1 MAFTPRRTGMT
12 LMEIMMSVMILG
24 LGLLGILSVIPFIEY
39 HSSRVVE
46 SDFTAA
52 AGTNALAVIRS
63 NQWEKPATW
72 QQYTDPATLTDNMVV
87 GNFIFPRFF
96 DIFGEHGTDAA
107 GVPDWNI
114 GLGLDGWNADLYG
127 PDVIPHVYPAGAY
140 GYVDRSTGEFVA
152 PTARGKDICRG
163 RDDLVVERD
172 ENSPARP
179 RLLLD
184 ESGDTD
190 TPEFTGAYSWAALM
204 SPVASDPAQSYAS
217 FAFPGNNRIVDN
229 GIPRAEVA
237 MKVDVLVFRGRD
249 PLEEFDTITAPMA
262 AVGGTG
268 YLGGLVEIS
277 CRVPTEFEKSLNS
290 STHILLI
297 GPSDASATNAE
308 APFFSAWY
316 KISNFSRDGN
326 IFALTLSGPSLP
338 ACWLEGASYDR
349 SADVRAVL
357 FRNLRGVF
365 TRTIPIS
372 ESE

>member
-52 AGTNALAVIRS
+52 AGTNALAVIQS
-63 NQWEKPATW
+63 KQWEKPATW
-72 QQYTDPATLTDNMVV
+72 IYPNPMETEDYRL
-87 GNFIFPRFF
+87 PRLF
-96 DIFGEHGTDAA
+96 DIFGEG
-107 GVPDWNI
+107 NI
-114 GLGLDGWNADLYG
+114 GLDTG
-127 PDVIPHVYPAGAY
+127 IIQRVYPVGDYGSGA
-140 GYVDRSTGEFVA
+140 RA
-152 PTARGKDICRG
+152 QDICRG

-179 RLLLD
+179 QLLLD
-184 ESGDTD
+184 ESGNTD
-190 TPEFTGAYSWAALM
+190 SPEFTGAYSWAALM
-204 SPVASDPAQSYAS
+204 SPVASDPAQSYAA
-217 FAFPGNNRIVDN
+217 FTFPGHSRVVDDNR
-229 GIPRAEVA
+229 PRAEVA
-237 MKVDVLVFRGRD
+237 MKVDVMVFRGRD
-249 PLEEFDTITAPMA
+249 PLEEYDSITAPMT

-268 YLGGLVEIS
+268 YLGGLVNIT
-277 CRVPTEFEKSLNS
+277 CNAPTEFEKSLNS

-316 KISNFSRDGN
+316 KISNFSRDRN

>member
-1 MAFTPRRTGMT
+1 
-12 LMEIMMSVMILG
+12 MEDM
-24 LGLLGILSVIPFIEY
+24 
-39 HSSRVVE
+39 
-46 SDFTAA
+46 
-52 AGTNALAVIRS
+52 
-63 NQWEKPATW
+63 
-72 QQYTDPATLTDNMVV
+72 
-87 GNFIFPRFF
+87 
-96 DIFGEHGTDAA
+96 
-107 GVPDWNI
+107 
-114 GLGLDGWNADLYG
+114 
-127 PDVIPHVYPAGAY
+127 
-140 GYVDRSTGEFVA
+140 
-152 PTARGKDICRG
+152 
-163 RDDLVVERD
+163 
-172 ENSPARP
+172 
-179 RLLLD
+179 
-184 ESGDTD
+184 
-190 TPEFTGAYSWAALM
+190 
-204 SPVASDPAQSYAS
+204 
-217 FAFPGNNRIVDN
+217 
-229 GIPRAEVA
+229 
-237 MKVDVLVFRGRD
+237 
-249 PLEEFDTITAPMA
+249 ITAPMA

>member
-1 MAFTPRRTGMT
+1 MKIPNARPGMT

-24 LGLLGILSVIPFIEY
+24 LGLLGILSVIPFIEF
-39 HSSRVVE
+39 HSARVVE

-52 AGTNALAVIRS
+52 AGTNAFAVIQS

-72 QQYTDPATLTDNMVV
+72 QQYLDPAALTDNMVV
-87 GNFIFPRFF
+87 DNFIFPRFF
-96 DIFGEHGTDAA
+96 DIFGEHGVGAA
-107 GVPDWNI
+107 GLPDWRI
-114 GLGLDGWNADLYG
+114 ELGLENWDDGLYG
-127 PDVIPHVYPAGAY
+127 PDVIEHVYPAWGYGRPDADGNLIRPGARAQD
-140 GYVDRSTGEFVA
+140 V
-152 PTARGKDICRG
+152 CRG

-179 RLLLD
+179 QLLLD
-184 ESGDTD
+184 ESGKTD
-190 TPEFTGAYSWAALM
+190 APEFTGAYSWAALM

-217 FAFPGNNRIVDN
+217 FTFPGNNRIVDN

-249 PLEEFDTITAPMA
+249 ALDDNDWITAPVT
-262 AVGGTG
+262 AVNGTG
-268 YLGGLVEIS
+268 YLGGMIS
-277 CRVPTEFEKSLNS
+277 VTTPAPTEFEKSLGS

-297 GPSDASATNAE
+297 GPSDSSATNPE

-316 KISNFSRDGN
+316 KISNYSRDGS

-338 ACWLEGASYDR
+338 ACWLAGAVYDR

-372 ESE
+372 ETE